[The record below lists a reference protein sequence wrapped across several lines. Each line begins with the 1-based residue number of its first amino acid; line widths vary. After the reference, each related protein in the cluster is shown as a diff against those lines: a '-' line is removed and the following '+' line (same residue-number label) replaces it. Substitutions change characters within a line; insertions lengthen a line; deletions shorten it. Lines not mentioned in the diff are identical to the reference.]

1 MAENSKNKANN
12 SVANARVLPYSRE
25 AEQSLLGC
33 ILLADEVSMEI
44 LSNLSDGDF
53 YIEQHK
59 KIVQAMKNLIQAHSP
74 VDFVTVAD
82 ELDRLGV
89 MNEIG
94 GIGYL
99 SEVNSIVPSSA
110 NWKYYFEI
118 VKRHSTN
125 RSLIKTA
132 TEIME
137 EAYSAEDAEKMLA
150 SAEGKIYKLSAQS
163 APGELEPLFNS
174 ISEVWGKFEQIQKN
188 PDSLKG
194 VPTGFRTLDKETN
207 GFHAGELI
215 IIAGRPGMGKTSLAM
230 NMIEHAALNAN
241 YSCAVFSLEMSS
253 QSLAQRSIC
262 SVAGV
267 PMGDA
272 LKGKLTQQQWQ
283 SLWKAS
289 QGFSQA
295 KIYVDDTANITVDQM
310 LSKCRRLKSKHGL
323 DMVLVDY
330 IQLMKGDEKR
340 GSQENR
346 QQEVADISRGLKL
359 MARELE
365 VPVLA
370 LSQLKR
376 TGGNEVNK
384 KPQLSDLR
392 ESGAIEQDADIV
404 LMIYKPEAE
413 TDQNAPSTSAAV
425 YVAKHRNG
433 RNDFDIN
440 MDWIGEI
447 VRFRESDSYSMALT
461 KQFEANQQAKKERE
475 MQRLGE
481 RDDQSVPM
489 PDEAPPET
497 DEVIIDNFEG

>member
-1 MAENSKNKANN
+1 MAENTKNKGNKTA
-12 SVANARVLPYSRE
+12 ANARILPYSRE

-33 ILLADEVSMEI
+33 ILLDDEAAMEI
-44 LSNLSDGDF
+44 LSNLSEDDF

-59 KIVQAMKNLIQAHSP
+59 KILEAMKNLVLAHSP

-82 ELDRLGV
+82 ELTRLGT
-89 MNEIG
+89 MAEIG
-94 GIGYL
+94 NIGYL
-99 SEVNSIVPSSA
+99 SEINSTVPSAA

-125 RSLIKTA
+125 RSLIKA
-132 TEIME
+132 SSEIIE
-137 EAYSAEDAEKMLA
+137 QAFSAEDAEKMLA
-150 SAEGKIYKLSAQS
+150 YAEGKIYKLSAQS
-163 APGELEPLFNS
+163 APGELQPLFNS

-194 VPTGFRTLDKETN
+194 IPTGFRTLDKETN

-230 NMIEHAALNAN
+230 NMIEHAALNEK
-241 YSCAVFSLEMSS
+241 YSCAVFSLEMSAA
-253 QSLAQRSIC
+253 SLAQRSIC

-295 KIYVDDTANITVDQM
+295 KIFVDDTANITVDQM

-340 GSQENR
+340 GGQENR

-404 LMIYKPEAE
+404 LMIYKPEAD

-447 VRFRESDSYSMALT
+447 VRFREADGYSMALT
-461 KQFEANQQAKKERE
+461 KQFEANQQAKKEKE
-475 MQRLGE
+475 MAKFADGV
-481 RDDQSVPM
+481 DVAPM

>member
-1 MAENSKNKANN
+1 MAENSKNKANK

-44 LSNLSDGDF
+44 LSNLSDEDF

-59 KIVQAMKNLIQAHSP
+59 KIAGAMKNLVQAHSP

-82 ELDRLGV
+82 ELDRVGV

-99 SEVNSIVPSSA
+99 SEINSMVPSSA

-125 RSLIKTA
+125 RSLIRAA
-132 TEIME
+132 TEIIE
-137 EAYSAEDAEKMLA
+137 QAYSAEDAEKMLA

-194 VPTGFRTLDKETN
+194 IPTGFRTLDKETN

-230 NMIEHAALNAN
+230 NMIEHAALNEN

-376 TGGNEVNK
+376 TGGNEVSK

-413 TDQNAPSTSAAV
+413 TDQNTPSTSAAV

-447 VRFRESDSYSMALT
+447 VRFREADGYSMALT

-481 RDDQSVPM
+481 QNVDVAPM

>member
-1 MAENSKNKANN
+1 MAENTKNKGNKTA
-12 SVANARVLPYSRE
+12 ANARILPYSRE

-33 ILLADEVSMEI
+33 ILLDDEAAMEI
-44 LSNLSDGDF
+44 LSNLSEDDF

-59 KIVQAMKNLIQAHSP
+59 KILEAMKNLVLAHSP

-82 ELDRLGV
+82 ELTRLGT
-89 MNEIG
+89 MAEIG
-94 GIGYL
+94 NIGYL
-99 SEVNSIVPSSA
+99 SEINSTVPSAA

-125 RSLIKTA
+125 RSLIKA
-132 TEIME
+132 SSEIIE
-137 EAYSAEDAEKMLA
+137 QAFSAEDAEKMLA
-150 SAEGKIYKLSAQS
+150 YAEGKIYKLSAQS
-163 APGELEPLFNS
+163 APGELQPLFNS

-194 VPTGFRTLDKETN
+194 IPTGFRTLDKETN

-230 NMIEHAALNAN
+230 NMIEHAALNEK
-241 YSCAVFSLEMSS
+241 YSCAVFSLEMSAA
-253 QSLAQRSIC
+253 SLAQRSIC

-295 KIYVDDTANITVDQM
+295 KIFVDDTANITVDQM

-340 GSQENR
+340 GGQENR

-365 VPVLA
+365 V
-370 LSQLKR
+370 
-376 TGGNEVNK
+376 
-384 KPQLSDLR
+384 
-392 ESGAIEQDADIV
+392 
-404 LMIYKPEAE
+404 
-413 TDQNAPSTSAAV
+413 
-425 YVAKHRNG
+425 
-433 RNDFDIN
+433 
-440 MDWIGEI
+440 
-447 VRFRESDSYSMALT
+447 
-461 KQFEANQQAKKERE
+461 
-475 MQRLGE
+475 
-481 RDDQSVPM
+481 
-489 PDEAPPET
+489 
-497 DEVIIDNFEG
+497 